1 MTFSAYYEAVKLVLI
16 NKHQLNEAQAIDV
29 VRRHCG
35 EISSAWEHGE
45 PTENVCV
52 MLKIRED
59 DFKQYKGDDKE
70 LLIAAVKILSQRLA
84 SDGYDTPKILKNN
97 GIDPDKIA
105 KLLGGK

>member
-1 MTFSAYYEAVKLVLI
+1 MTNTEYFVAVKLVLI
-16 NKHQLNEAQAIDV
+16 NKHHLTEPQAFDV
-29 VRRHCG
+29 LRRHCG

-45 PTENVCV
+45 PTENVGV

-59 DFKQYKGDDKE
+59 DFKQYKGGDKE

>member
-1 MTFSAYYEAVKLVLI
+1 MTYSEYFEAVKLVLV
-16 NKHQLNEAQAIDV
+16 NKYQLTEPQAFDV

-35 EISSAWEHGE
+35 EVSSAWEHGE
-45 PTENVCV
+45 STDNVAV

-59 DFKQYKGDDKE
+59 DFKQYRGGDKE
-70 LLIAAVKILSQRLA
+70 LLIAALKCLRQRLA
-84 SDGYDTPKILKNN
+84 SDGYDTQKILKNN

>member
-1 MTFSAYYEAVKLVLI
+1 MTNSAYFEAVRLILILQYKLT
-16 NKHQLNEAQAIDV
+16 EAQAADV
-29 VRRHCG
+29 LRRHDG
-35 EISSAWEHGE
+35 EISAEWEHGE
-45 PTENVCV
+45 SPENAAT

-59 DFKQYKGDDKE
+59 GFKRYNGDDME
-70 LLIAAVKILSQRLA
+70 LLIAAVKCLSQRLA